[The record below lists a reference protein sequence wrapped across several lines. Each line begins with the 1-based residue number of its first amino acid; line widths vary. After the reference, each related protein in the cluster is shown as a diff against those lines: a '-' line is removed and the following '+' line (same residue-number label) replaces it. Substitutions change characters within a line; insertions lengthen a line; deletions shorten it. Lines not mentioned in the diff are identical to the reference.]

1 MRRKS
6 VFLVTLLFT
15 AAPARPADTTSDALV
30 AQALLGELRQLRKDL
45 QTTAATIQRIQIVIH
60 RLEFENGQLER
71 DTQLRDQA
79 QAQCKFLDQRR
90 KQMAKQIE
98 QAESRRRNAQT
109 PEERQQADAML
120 TVFRSE
126 ENPGEEQQCRADEAD
141 ADGRLRAQQAKV
153 DDLYSQL
160 DRLDRALAAAE
171 SPRP

>member
-1 MRRKS
+1 MIPPDVSSSHIPEQPLSPRCLPRRRHPMRRKS

-79 QAQCKFLDQRR
+79 Q
-90 KQMAKQIE
+90 
-98 QAESRRRNAQT
+98 
-109 PEERQQADAML
+109 
-120 TVFRSE
+120 
-126 ENPGEEQQCRADEAD
+126 
-141 ADGRLRAQQAKV
+141 
-153 DDLYSQL
+153 
-160 DRLDRALAAAE
+160 
-171 SPRP
+171 